1 MKPVAHFQHNFH
13 PADRVTNMRHI
24 NVKLYML
31 EQQMKE
37 CNLSIQI
44 EVKLFEIVGTTPA
57 PQVVTYDATKED

>member
-24 NVKLYML
+24 NVKLYVL

-44 EVKLFEIVGTTPA
+44 EVKLFEIADKLPA